1 MIPASPAYKAALR
14 SSHVAETRAVI
25 MNPTENNTY
34 VDGETLLVQG
44 GSLSIDGTRNIWRT
58 GNLNL
63 APDSVFYTD
72 PLDQITGA
80 TRLRIDRGIRMF
92 SGFVEWVTI
101 ATVQVQQATRSLN
114 QGTLSVQV
122 SDLGCLVQ
130 DYSLQLWQPQEP
142 DTDNPLTLVA
152 AIQQV
157 VEEAMWETPVW
168 KIDGAVD
175 VDMLVPDFT
184 VFEGDRWT
192 VINKL
197 AKSLGAMV
205 YADYEGAW
213 NIRMVIDPARVTDFR
228 AEVGT
233 EGILVNRS
241 TNATRR
247 ECFNGVRVTW
257 ETPEGSGTVFV
268 YDNNPASPTY
278 WDGPWGRKTAP
289 EQRLD
294 TVTTLEQATIAAY
307 SILDGY
313 KGMSQQ
319 IDLVSIHDPLI
330 EPFDVLTVRGTSLKG
345 APEAHVMD
353 AISYPLSGGEMGAKT
368 RQVA

>member
-1 MIPASPAYKAALR
+1 MIPASPEYQAALKL
-14 SSHVAETRAVI
+14 SHVAETRAVI
-25 MNPTENNTY
+25 LKPTAENTY
-34 VDGETLLVQG
+34 EDGETLLVQG
-44 GSLSIDGTRNIWRT
+44 GNLTIDGTRNIWRT
-58 GNLNL
+58 GSLNL
-63 APDSVFYTD
+63 APDNVFFTD
-72 PLDQITGA
+72 PLDQVTGA

-114 QGTLSVQV
+114 QGTLAVQV

-130 DYSLQLWQPQEP
+130 DYSLQLWQPQIDEEP
-142 DTDNPLTLVA
+142 ITIVA

-175 VDMLVPDFT
+175 STMLIPDFT

-213 NIRMVIDPARVTDFR
+213 TIRMVLDPARVTNFQ
-228 AEVGT
+228 AIEGT
-233 EGILVNRS
+233 NGILVNRS

-247 ECFNGVRVTW
+247 ECYNGVRVTW
-257 ETPEGSGTVFV
+257 ETPEGSGSVFV
-268 YDNNPASPTY
+268 VDSNPESPTY

-294 TVTTLEQATIAAY
+294 TVTTEAQATIAAY

-319 IDLVSIHDPLI
+319 IDLVSVHDPLI
-330 EPFDVLTVRGTSLKG
+330 EPFDVLTVRGASLKG

-353 AISYPLSGGEMGAKT
+353 SIAYPLSGGQMGAKT
-368 RQVA
+368 RQVS

>member
-1 MIPASPAYKAALR
+1 MIPASPQYKDALR
-14 SSHVAETRAVI
+14 LSHVAETRAVI
-25 MNPTENNTY
+25 MNPTANNTY
-34 VDGETLLVQG
+34 EDGETLLVQG
-44 GSLSIDGTRNIWRT
+44 GNLNIDGTRNIWRT
-58 GNLNL
+58 GSLNL
-63 APDSVFYTD
+63 APDNVFFTD
-72 PLDQITGA
+72 PLDQVTGA

-101 ATVQVQQATRSLN
+101 ATVQVQQATRALN

-130 DYSLQLWQPQEP
+130 DYSLQLWQPQESAE
-142 DTDNPLTLVA
+142 PLTVVA

-157 VEEAMWETPVW
+157 VEAAMWETPVW

-175 VDMLVPDFT
+175 SAMLLPEFT

-192 VINKL
+192 VINKM
-197 AKSLGAMV
+197 AKGLGAMV

-213 NIRMVIDPARVTDFR
+213 NIRMVIDPAKVTNFQ
-228 AEVGT
+228 AIEGT
-233 EGILVNRS
+233 DGILVNRS

-247 ECFNGVRVTW
+247 ECYNGVRVTW
-257 ETPEGSGTVFV
+257 ETPEGSGSVFV
-268 YDNNPASPTY
+268 VDSNPASPTY

-294 TVTTLEQATIAAY
+294 TVTTEAQATIAAY

-319 IDLVSIHDPLI
+319 IELVSVHDPLI

-353 AISYPLSGGEMGAKT
+353 SIAYPLSGGQMGAKT
-368 RQVA
+368 RQVS